1 MKPTQKGSK
10 KSPLRQC
17 VGCGGMKE
25 KRSMYRVIKTPE
37 GGLVIDKTGR
47 KNGRGAYL
55 CASGECLKRAQKSRG
70 LERSLKM
77 QIPPEV
83 YASLEEELRQN
94 HAEEL

>member
-1 MKPTQKGSK
+1 MKHTQTSGK

-25 KRSMYRVIKTPE
+25 KRSMCRVIKTPE
-37 GGLVIDKTGR
+37 GELLIDTTGR

-55 CASGECLKRAQKSRG
+55 CPNEDCFLRAVKSKG

-77 QIPPEV
+77 RIPPEV

-94 HAEEL
+94 HEQ